1 MIDRKLTIFRTAA
14 ALRNFTE
21 TAAALG
27 MTQPNVTHQL
37 ARLEEELGV
46 RLFLRD
52 GRRVVLTAAGKAL
65 EAECGQLFADSARI
79 VRSVQCAAAEM
90 KVFHIGGTLT
100 AGGYLLP
107 DLAGSYMKRH
117 PDRILELK
125 VANTNGIE
133 EMISARKLDVALV
146 EGPFEQKYFLSE
158 PFIPDE
164 LLPAFA
170 PGHCAEASSLEE
182 YIRCGGRLILR
193 GRGSG
198 TRYYFDRFLQT
209 RKLPEPPPR
218 NILEVNSFDALKRF
232 VRQGLGITVIS
243 KLAIGDELAAG
254 TLATGRFTEGEIVR
268 RMNFIYLPGGELK
281 FAETFIAYCKANT
294 PAHA

>member
-1 MIDRKLTIFRTAA
+1 M
-14 ALRNFTE
+14 
-21 TAAALG
+21 
-27 MTQPNVTHQL
+27 
-37 ARLEEELGV
+37 

-65 EAECGQLFADSARI
+65 EAECGRLFADSARI

-170 PGHCAEASSLEE
+170 PGHCAEAFSLEE

-193 GRGSG
+193 ERGSG

>member
-1 MIDRKLTIFRTAA
+1 M
-14 ALRNFTE
+14 
-21 TAAALG
+21 
-27 MTQPNVTHQL
+27 
-37 ARLEEELGV
+37 

-65 EAECGQLFADSARI
+65 EAECGRLFADSARI

-170 PGHCAEASSLEE
+170 PGHCAEAFSLEE

-193 GRGSG
+193 ERGSG

-209 RKLPEPPPR
+209 RKLPEPTPAQYTGSEQLR
-218 NILEVNSFDALKRF
+218 CLETDRP
-232 VRQGLGITVIS
+232 
-243 KLAIGDELAAG
+243 AG
-254 TLATGRFTEGEIVR
+254 TAASRSSRSWRSGTSSR
-268 RMNFIYLPGGELK
+268 RERWRRGDSRKGKLSAG
-281 FAETFIAYCKANT
+281 
-294 PAHA
+294 

>member
-1 MIDRKLTIFRTAA
+1 
-14 ALRNFTE
+14 
-21 TAAALG
+21 
-27 MTQPNVTHQL
+27 
-37 ARLEEELGV
+37 
-46 RLFLRD
+46 
-52 GRRVVLTAAGKAL
+52 
-65 EAECGQLFADSARI
+65 
-79 VRSVQCAAAEM
+79 M

-170 PGHCAEASSLEE
+170 PGHCAEAFSLEE

-193 GRGSG
+193 ERGSG

-232 VRQGLGITVIS
+232 DPAGTRNHGHLEAGDRGRARGGNVGDREIHGRGNCPPDEFHLPAGRGTQIRGNVHRLLQSEHARTRIKSSKTAAALPAERIEEDEAPMVPPTGFREGGITPQS
-243 KLAIGDELAAG
+243 AWHSPAG
-254 TLATGRFTEGEIVR
+254 TKNRQ
-268 RMNFIYLPGGELK
+268 
-281 FAETFIAYCKANT
+281 
-294 PAHA
+294 